1 MSRRGAQRVAA
12 AVPRMHGDLYRM
24 SLDELSAE
32 ANRVLA
38 AASASETSPEA
49 AARASGR
56 STLHPLFAIAPA
68 IAIAA
73 TFVHIA
79 TGYELQDDRR
89 PAHDRAGLTRGSTL
103 GTHDSAPLASRS
115 RAAPAPAAVLHVVPP
130 ASAPSPPVREST
142 SGKITPAAPGSS
154 APSELTEYQ
163 ASLGA
168 ASTRQPACLPS
179 RSSQLAANRAVLP
192 SSDS

>member
-49 AARASGR
+49 AARASGGR
-56 STLHPLFAIAPA
+56 STLHPLFAIVPA

-168 ASTRQPACLPS
+168 ASTRQPAS
-179 RSSQLAANRAVLP
+179 FSQLAAR
-192 SSDS
+192 S